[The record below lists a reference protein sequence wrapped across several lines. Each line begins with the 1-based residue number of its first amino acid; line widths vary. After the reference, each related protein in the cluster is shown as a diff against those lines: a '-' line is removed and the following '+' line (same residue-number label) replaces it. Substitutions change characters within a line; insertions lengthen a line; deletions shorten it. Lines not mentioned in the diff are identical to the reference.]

1 MNIKK
6 HIYSYLNKR
15 KLNEGFDEEGNP
27 DTKYYAFDWDDN
39 IVFMPTQIMVMT
51 ENEEEVGMS
60 TEDFAE
66 HRHELGVEPFNYKGT
81 TVVGYASNPF
91 RNFRLEGDKRFII
104 DSMVASPGPSW
115 NDFVECINGG
125 SIFAIITARGHN
137 PETLKEA
144 TYNYIVSSHN
154 GINKNT
160 LVENLKKYRN
170 FSADEKLEEGFD
182 LNFTDKDLIDEYLDL
197 CRFHPVTFGEGS
209 AANPEE
215 GKIKAMRSFITYC
228 KELAKE
234 IGEKAF
240 FKNDVTN
247 QETVPSIGFSD
258 DDLKNVEK
266 MKEFLSS
273 EYEENPVKTSL
284 TKGNIKK
291 EY

>member
-6 HIYSYLNKR
+6 HVYNFLNR
-15 KLNEGFDEEGNP
+15 RRLNEGFDDEGNP

-66 HRHELGVEPFNYKGT
+66 HRHQLGVEPFNYKGT

-91 RNFRLEGDKRFII
+91 RNFRIEGDKRFII
-104 DSMVASPGPSW
+104 DSMMASPGPSW

-144 TYNYIVSSHN
+144 TYNYIVSNHN

-170 FSADEKLEEGFD
+170 LESEKNIEESID
-182 LNFTDKDLIDEYLDL
+182 LNFTDKDLIDEYLEL
-197 CRFHPVTFGEGS
+197 CKFHPVTFGEGS

-215 GKIKAMRSFITYC
+215 GKIKAMRTFITYC

-240 FKNDVTN
+240 FKNDVNN
-247 QETVPSIGFSD
+247 QELIPSIGFSD
-258 DDLKNVEK
+258 DDPRNIEK

-273 EYEENPVKTSL
+273 EYEESPVKTYL